1 MGEMPPGPVKVT
13 VTDPVSG
20 EVLGER
26 TIEDDYILICNGRS
40 YLAHTTAH
48 ANGTHVLT
56 VKQDVQQIDGDAGG
70 PS

>member
-13 VTDPVSG
+13 VSDPDTG

-26 TIEDDYILICNGRS
+26 VIEDDYILICNGRS
-40 YLAHTTAH
+40 YLHYTSAY

-56 VKQDVQQIDGDAGG
+56 VKQH
-70 PS
+70 PSEETPG